1 MASQQNCGVAY
12 PVASVVVLA
21 AGISPAKPAL
31 PRNPTDGLSK
41 LEGVVAE
48 NRGRGPLSVPAI
60 SAIQDDPGSKNC
72 IAPLAKRAGG
82 IALVPA
88 VVSFHAVLNPA
99 VHEDERQGKPTD
111 WREAAIFVVRDDGT
125 PAVDP
130 VSPDRAP
137 DSARSPVPGRPEKL
151 TPPQPEGLFVARN
164 AGGDRP

>member
-1 MASQQNCGVAY
+1 M
-12 PVASVVVLA
+12 VVLA

-41 LEGVVAE
+41 LEGVVAK
-48 NRGRGPLSVPAI
+48 NTGRGPLAVPAI

-99 VHEDERQGKPTD
+99 VHQDERQGKPWPSRLPRRPARKLPRLDAETRGVAQRGSRQALSVPDEKGLMDHSHHDFPSTD
-111 WREAAIFVVRDDGT
+111 QAT
-125 PAVDP
+125 P
-130 VSPDRAP
+130 
-137 DSARSPVPGRPEKL
+137 
-151 TPPQPEGLFVARN
+151 N
-164 AGGDRP
+164 ANSIEQV